1 MVASV
6 SDERRNQRTNAEH
19 ELLQGRQAPTNTRMR
34 NLGLIQ
40 RREHCKHADT
50 HAREEPTAVHVVDVL
65 RARLDATSQ

>member
-40 RREHCKHADT
+40 RREHCEHDDT
-50 HAREEPTAVHVVDVL
+50 HAREEPTAVHIVDVL
-65 RARLDATSQ
+65 SAGLNPTSK